1 MESLVCHFSH
11 LLDAVIWKQQVDPVK
26 KLLVLELRDPE
37 TRTVSFQCIQLI
49 NGEIYNP
56 FTPEEEDW
64 WIGIEQVQSGFA
76 LIHHYLH
83 EEQPVR
89 NGLDCYSIPE
99 WKLKWQLPEAQFLEI
114 SNSTVNILDSN
125 ESRTIS
131 LSTGEDIASE
141 FGQTNTAL
149 NTQFPEQFPADHSHF
164 KTVAQFL
171 QERWGYQAVEGLE
184 YLEHKALV
192 LISYYLYTDQK
203 LENYLL
209 VMKDDG
215 EVIFQ
220 DCLGTQLSGI
230 ALDTFFIYEEQLIF
244 VKQKNEIIS
253 LLLG

>member
-11 LLDAVIWKQQVDPVK
+11 TLDAVVWKQQVDPIK
-26 KLLVLELRDPE
+26 KLLVVELRDPD
-37 TRTVSFQCIQLI
+37 TRTVSFQCIDLA
-49 NGEIYNP
+49 NGDIYDP
-56 FTPEEEDW
+56 FTPEKEDW
-64 WIGIEQVQSGFA
+64 WIGLEQVQSGFA
-76 LIHHYLH
+76 LIHHYLQ

-89 NGLDCYSIPE
+89 NGLDCYTIPN
-99 WKLKWQLPEAQFLEI
+99 WKMQWERPEVQYLEI
-114 SNSTVNILDSN
+114 TNNNVKVLDT
-125 ESRTIS
+125 EEALTLS
-131 LSTGEDIASE
+131 LSSGQEVEDNSDTFKAGLEIR
-141 FGQTNTAL
+141 
-149 NTQFPEQFPADHSHF
+149 FPEQFPADHSHF

-171 QERWGYQAVEGLE
+171 HQTWGYQAVEGLE

-203 LENYLL
+203 LENYIL

-253 LLLG
+253 LLLS